1 MRQVILQ
8 LSLAVLSLG
17 SLWGT
22 HAGEQSSSRIAF
34 NVSPYGSDTNPGTEQ
49 QPFRTI
55 ERARDAVRS
64 NTEDMA
70 QNIVVY
76 LRGGTYNIDRTIVFD
91 HRDSGKNG
99 HTVVY
104 RNYESES
111 PIISGGQ
118 KIGSW
123 RLDSGNRWK
132 AGTTLENFRQL
143 YVNGVRAVRARGGPL
158 SGAELYGGTGT
169 RVRMP
174 AWQPGIIQ
182 ATWSLSTKFSGSA
195 SSAKWIVFKKRI
207 QRRLSRCN
215 SPISRWQG

>member
-22 HAGEQSSSRIAF
+22 HAGEQSSSQIAF
-34 NVSPYGSDTNPGTEQ
+34 YVSPYGSDTNLGTEQ
-49 QPFRTI
+49 QPFRMI

-76 LRGGTYNIDRTIVFD
+76 
-91 HRDSGKNG
+91 
-99 HTVVY
+99 

-118 KIGSW
+118 KIGGW

-143 YVNGVRAVRARGGPL
+143 YVNGVRAVRARGRPL
-158 SGAELYGGTGT
+158 SGAELYGGG
-169 RVRMP
+169 RV
-174 AWQPGIIQ
+174 QEFGCQ
-182 ATWSLSTKFSGSA
+182 HGNLE
-195 SSAKWIVFKKRI
+195 
-207 QRRLSRCN
+207 
-215 SPISRWQG
+215 